1 MTWAGEAAPLVNG
14 MAACAGAALG
24 TTIGL
29 RGLHESI
36 RTGVMQA
43 VALAVVAIGL
53 TMTLGGSPSPLVL
66 VAAMVVGTLVGESL
80 RIEERLDH
88 GAERLRARFSAEDGF
103 TQGFTL
109 ATLIFCVGPLSILGA
124 LASGLRDQGG
134 LLYAK
139 SLLDGVTAL
148 FLATTFGW
156 GVALAGVAVFVYE
169 GLIALGASAL
179 AGVLT
184 PVVITGL
191 TQAGGLLVVAIGI
204 NILLGSRIRVANMLP
219 ALVFGALFA
228 YLNARL
234 GLRV

>member
-1 MTWAGEAAPLVNG
+1 MTWAGELAPLVNG
-14 MAACAGAALG
+14 AAAFAGAAIG
-24 TTIGL
+24 AVGL
-29 RGLHESI
+29 RGLRESM

-53 TMTLGGSPSPLVL
+53 TMALGDHPNPLVL
-66 VAAMVVGTLVGESL
+66 VAAMVVGTLVGEAL
-80 RIEERLDH
+80 RIEELLDL
-88 GAERLRARFSAEDGF
+88 GAERLRNRLAAEEGF
-103 TQGFTL
+103 AQGFTL
-109 ATLIFCVGPLSILGA
+109 ATLIFCVGPLAILGA

-139 SLLDGVTAL
+139 SLLDGVTAF

-156 GVALAGVAVFVYE
+156 GVAFAGVAVFVYE

-179 AGVLT
+179 AGALT

-191 TQAGGLLVVAIGI
+191 TQVGGLLVVGIGL
-204 NILLGSRIRVANMLP
+204 NILLGTKIRVGNMLP

-228 YLNARL
+228 YLNL
-234 GLRV
+234 HMGLKV